1 MNKVFSAA
9 QWKEADVLYIQAAG
23 ITSLELMERAAVG
36 CAEWLHAHWQG
47 SKKVVVLAGHG
58 HNGGD
63 GLAIARLLAQKGH
76 LVKVYRI
83 EESSYVADN
92 QANAARLADEIWLK
106 QDELEEALSACD
118 AIVDSLLGFGTSR
131 KAVGA
136 YANCIALMNSL
147 PHKPIYSVDL
157 PSGMPAEL
165 PFDKSWPIVVASHTL
180 CLESWKLNLL
190 LPPGGSLAGEVHFIP
205 LGLSAV
211 YQQQLPLAS
220 AYDAVELAELLPKR
234 PRFAHKGNFG
244 HALLIA
250 GSPGMWGAGLLAAES
265 CMRTGAGKTT
275 LAGPEGMRIPLA
287 IRLPEAMYL
296 QSGIDFWD
304 TPLATAGFT
313 ALGVGPGL
321 GKAAGSSDAL
331 RKLLVNY
338 RGPLVLDADAL
349 NLLAESPELF
359 DLLPTN
365 TILTP
370 HLGEFDRLFGS
381 HTHWWARLETA
392 QKLSRQ
398 KGWVIVLKNASTFI
412 FSGQQPYPIV
422 NSTGNT
428 GLAKAGS
435 GDVLTGI
442 ITGLLAQ
449 GLEST
454 NAAILGVYLHGLAA
468 DLAKANQPEA
478 SMLPTDVIGKLGS
491 AISTLSKTSI
501 SY

>member
-1 MNKVFSAA
+1 MKKVLSAA
-9 QWKEADVLYIQAAG
+9 QWKEADGLYIQAAG

-36 CAEWLHAHWQG
+36 CADWLDAHWQG

-83 EESSYVADN
+83 EDFTYAADN
-92 QANAARLADEIWLK
+92 QANAAHLANELWLK
-106 QDELEEALSACD
+106 QDELKEALSACD
-118 AIVDSLLGFGTSR
+118 VIVDSLLGFGTSR

-136 YANCIALMNSL
+136 YADCIALVNSL
-147 PHKPIYSVDL
+147 PQKTTYSVDL

-165 PFDKSWPIVVASHTL
+165 PFDKSWPIVVANHTL

-190 LPPGGSLAGEVHFIP
+190 IPPGGSLAGEVHFIP

-211 YQQQLPLAS
+211 YQQPLPLAS
-220 AYDAVELAELLPKR
+220 AYDAFELAEMLPKR
-234 PRFAHKGNFG
+234 PRFAHKGDFG

-250 GSPGMWGAGLLAAES
+250 GSTGMWGAGLLAAEA

-275 LAGPEGMRIPLA
+275 LAGPDGMRTPLA

-296 QSGIDFWD
+296 QSGIHCWD
-304 TPLATAGFT
+304 SPLATAGFT
-313 ALGVGPGL
+313 SLGIGPGL
-321 GKAAGSSDAL
+321 GKAAVSSDAF

-338 RGPLVLDADAL
+338 SGPLVLDADAL

-370 HLGEFDRLFGS
+370 HMGEFDRLFGL
-381 HTHWWARLETA
+381 HTHWWTRLETA

-398 KGWVIVLKNASTFI
+398 KGWVIVLKNAYTFI
-412 FSGQQPYPIV
+412 FSAEWPYPIV
-422 NSTGNT
+422 NSTGST

-449 GLEST
+449 GLESR
-454 NAAILGVYLHGLAA
+454 NAAILGVHLHGLAA
-468 DLAKANQPEA
+468 DLARTDQPEA
-478 SMLPTDVIGKLGS
+478 SILPSDVIGKLGH
-491 AISTLSKTSI
+491 AISILSKTSI